1 MPSNIICETSTIFTS
16 SSDKEVYK
24 GNLEG
29 ISGRNTSK
37 LINVLTL
44 HTQIDNLVKTKQNFS
59 E

>member
-1 MPSNIICETSTIFTS
+1 MPSNIICEISTVFTS

-24 GNLEG
+24 GSLEG

-44 HTQIDNLVKTKQNFS
+44 HTQIDKLVKTKQNFS

>member
-1 MPSNIICETSTIFTS
+1 MPSNIICEISTVFT
-16 SSDKEVYK
+16 SDKEVYK
-24 GNLEG
+24 GSLEG